1 MATSTSGFLFMN
13 NQLVWHPTIVRPDG
27 SSIGVGEFWITES
40 PNETDRTINAFLKS
54 IEVNG
59 ADLHATL
66 SRELANLRLEASHLS
81 DLLRQSRSIRE
92 ATDNGAR
99 LKRVILLLRILESH
113 YASLSKRTGTEGD

>member
-1 MATSTSGFLFMN
+1 MN